1 MNAINS
7 AVTRLFDVLLVP
19 LEALGDELALIL
31 VSAVF
36 GILALLIFKRIS
48 NQRGIKAAKN
58 KIKGHMIEIRLYQDD
73 LGIVARAIGKVLLR
87 NFQYLA
93 YNFGPFLPLAVP
105 FVFIVAQ
112 MVVRYGFEPAPVQ
125 TQVSGL
131 LAGRGTTLAVELD
144 AGRRAD
150 VAELEVVLPEGLVA
164 LSPLVRAPSRGRAF
178 QEFAAIRPGE
188 YDLVLKLG
196 DSEVVKRFYAGE
208 GTRVRAMQPER
219 VRGVLFA
226 MLWPAEDSLA
236 RTGFARVSFTYPESD
251 LGWLPMSGPLGVL
264 VMFVLFSMAFGFAL
278 VKPLGIQI

>member
-7 AVTRLFDVLLVP
+7 ALIRLFDVLLVP

-31 VSAVF
+31 VSGVF

-112 MVVRYGFEPAPVQ
+112 MVVRYAFEPAPVQ
-125 TQVSGL
+125 VQTDEL
-131 LAGRGTTLAVELD
+131 LAGAGTTLAVELD

-150 VAELEVVLPEGLVA
+150 VAGLEVVLPDGLVA

-178 QEFAAIRPGE
+178 QEFAARIGGLTNPPADPDIG
-188 YDLVLKLG
+188 DLVATDGGADEIGVGQRVLAQTFAELRERE
-196 DSEVVKRFYAGE
+196 EVILLFY
-208 GTRVRAMQPER
+208 
-219 VRGVLFA
+219 VLRRWVVPGA
-226 MLWPAEDSLA
+226 VA
-236 RTGFARVSFTYPESD
+236 VH
-251 LGWLPMSGPLGVL
+251 
-264 VMFVLFSMAFGFAL
+264 
-278 VKPLGIQI
+278 